1 MAGSCR
7 DCLTRIPYATFIAT
21 VLCIVGIG
29 VFCGT
34 FFRGATLANLILL
47 DVFHVQV
54 EWVSIVRF
62 VMIILGGIMGI
73 LAVIMLVVGCLATG
87 STRHTV
93 YRAWKARVGGR
104 LSCAIFL
111 GLSYILFYIWTG
123 ILICL
128 TMVTL
133 VFTLFWGLCVDN
145 QRRLDRP
152 CISFVQ
158 FDWLFPNGTKVEDL
172 EVCGPEELK
181 MFCKDYV
188 EIAEVSFILSTVA
201 AFVVTLS
208 VVHYLMC
215 LASNYAYIRDQEKI
229 SDLQEM
235 QYLHET
241 IMK

>member
-1 MAGSCR
+1 
-7 DCLTRIPYATFIAT
+7 
-21 VLCIVGIG
+21 
-29 VFCGT
+29 
-34 FFRGATLANLILL
+34 
-47 DVFHVQV
+47 
-54 EWVSIVRF
+54 
-62 VMIILGGIMGI
+62 
-73 LAVIMLVVGCLATG
+73 
-87 STRHTV
+87 
-93 YRAWKARVGGR
+93 
-104 LSCAIFL
+104 
-111 GLSYILFYIWTG
+111 
-123 ILICL
+123 
-128 TMVTL
+128 
-133 VFTLFWGLCVDN
+133 
-145 QRRLDRP
+145 
-152 CISFVQ
+152 
-158 FDWLFPNGTKVEDL
+158 VEDL